1 MIPDNDIDS
10 EVERLSRGFWSLQ
23 KIEGKVPARQA
34 EEDSDVDSEEDMN
47 EDERNNKKEEEP
59 FPPDIGFL
67 QSIWEHC

>member
-1 MIPDNDIDS
+1 
-10 EVERLSRGFWSLQ
+10 
-23 KIEGKVPARQA
+23 
-34 EEDSDVDSEEDMN
+34 MN